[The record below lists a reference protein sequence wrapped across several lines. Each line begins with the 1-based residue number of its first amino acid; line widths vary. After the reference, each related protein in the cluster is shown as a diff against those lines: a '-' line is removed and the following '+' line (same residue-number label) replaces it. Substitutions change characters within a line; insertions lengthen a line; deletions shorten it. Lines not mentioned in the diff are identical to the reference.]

1 MPNEYTSAYA
11 PMQSNAQYGQPM
23 VIGQGQQEAM
33 HQAMLQQQQQ
43 YNNQTANIAGQPS
56 GLSRFLAPVQQMM
69 MAKALREGAAKKD
82 GAPTAQPF
90 GGTPQGA
97 YAQQGQYM
105 QDATNN
111 PMTQQQMDLYN
122 QGGPEFMSFNNP
134 MPLGS

>member
-1 MPNEYTSAYA
+1 MPNEYLSAYA

-23 VIGQGQQEAM
+23 VMGQGSQEAM
-33 HQAMLQQQQQ
+33 HQAMLNQQNQ

-56 GLSRFLAPVQQMM
+56 GLSRALAPMQQMM
-69 MAKALREGAAKKD
+69 MAQALRQ
-82 GAPTAQPF
+82 GAPT
-90 GGTPQGA
+90 PQGG

-134 MPLGS
+134 MPSGS